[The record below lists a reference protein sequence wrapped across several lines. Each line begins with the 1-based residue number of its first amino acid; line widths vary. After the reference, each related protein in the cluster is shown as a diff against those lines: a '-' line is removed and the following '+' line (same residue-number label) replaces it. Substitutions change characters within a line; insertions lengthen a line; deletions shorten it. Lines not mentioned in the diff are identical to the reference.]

1 MITVTGMAFS
11 PDGQILALGVGESV
25 QLWQI
30 ADDVFL
36 STPNSLVDSV
46 ENEALFLSGEAV
58 LQLIVIYFTP
68 WGETNDRLLPAST
81 THDS

>member
-1 MITVTGMAFS
+1 MEIIKCPICREEVSERLSFHVRA
-11 PDGQILALGVGESV
+11 IHGE
-25 QLWQI
+25 
-30 ADDVFL
+30 D
-36 STPNSLVDSV
+36 
-46 ENEALFLSGEAV
+46 AV